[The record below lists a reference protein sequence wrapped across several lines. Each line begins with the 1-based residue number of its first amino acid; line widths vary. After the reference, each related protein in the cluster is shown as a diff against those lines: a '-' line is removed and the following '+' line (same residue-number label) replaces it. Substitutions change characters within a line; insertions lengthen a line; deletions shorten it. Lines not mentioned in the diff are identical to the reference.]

1 MFIIASG
8 IWNFVGAGVLGFFIN
23 LPFINYFE
31 HGTYLTV
38 AHGHAAMFGAFG
50 FLALGMV
57 TYMLRIAV
65 PERKWSETNLRRAF
79 WAWNVGLALM
89 VGISLLPV
97 GFLQLEVAFTRTY
110 DAARSLA
117 FYEGDLIRL
126 LFWLRMPG
134 DTLVI
139 LGTAIF
145 GYDVVEKVLARG
157 ETTPAD
163 RPADAPVAASSTVET
178 DD

>member
-1 MFIIASG
+1 
-8 IWNFVGAGVLGFFIN
+8 
-23 LPFINYFE
+23 
-31 HGTYLTV
+31 
-38 AHGHAAMFGAFG
+38 MFGAFG

-65 PERKWSETNLRRAF
+65 PEAKWDGTRLRWAF
-79 WAWNVGLALM
+79 WTWNVGLALM

-97 GFLQLEVAFTRTY
+97 GFLQLEVAFTQSY

-117 FYEGDLIRL
+117 FYEGELIQL
-126 LFWLRMPG
+126 LFWARMPG

-139 LGTAIF
+139 IGTAIF
-145 GYDVVEKVLARG
+145 CYDVVKKVLARG
-157 ETTPAD
+157 ETTPGD
-163 RPADAPVAASSTVET
+163 QPTEAPVTAGSAVET